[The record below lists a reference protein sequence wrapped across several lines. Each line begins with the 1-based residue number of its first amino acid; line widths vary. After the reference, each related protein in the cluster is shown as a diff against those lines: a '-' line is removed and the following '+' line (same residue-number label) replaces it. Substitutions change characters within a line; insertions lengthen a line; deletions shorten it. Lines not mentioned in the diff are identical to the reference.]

1 MDVVCAACGA
11 DLTVAREFYNNASVL
26 RPLEGIEVMP
36 CCSCMSR
43 AASEAAEEVED
54 RPPWGADKARREAI
68 QATENDE
75 YQRESAENGGLGR

>member
-43 AASEAAEEVED
+43 AASEAACDPMPGLNEFCK
-54 RPPWGADKARREAI
+54 KAA
-68 QATENDE
+68 AAMENDE
-75 YQRESAENGGLGR
+75 HQRESAENGGLGR